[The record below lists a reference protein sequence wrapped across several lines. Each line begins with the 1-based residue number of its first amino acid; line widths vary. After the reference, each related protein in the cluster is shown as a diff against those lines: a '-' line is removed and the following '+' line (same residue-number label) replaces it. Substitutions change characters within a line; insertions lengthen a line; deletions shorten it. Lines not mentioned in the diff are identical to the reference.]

1 MENIV
6 VKSNTMKG
14 LFENYKTLLEQR
26 LNHKPLLHIGE
37 DSIRYDF
44 FAALMTTYDLKPYQ
58 IELEVPQHK
67 DCFVANQN
75 VNSTRKEKPMIDLVV
90 KNEQISLS
98 VEFGLFRQNSNE
110 TSTINKT
117 SRTVKMV
124 NDMLR
129 SSLEAKY
136 NESKGLFICV
146 ADNKIIGHKLRSGH
160 LGVFPSDYIIDNEY
174 LLFQSNQ
181 KTNNIDSRFLNSFK
195 PLNQKIHAKI
205 IYNEQLNARNIINE
219 TRVIIWENEIR

>member
-1 MENIV
+1 
-6 VKSNTMKG
+6 MKR

-26 LNHKPLLHIGE
+26 LNHKPLKHIGE

-44 FAALMTTYDLKPYQ
+44 FAALMTTYDLKPHQ
-58 IELEVPQHK
+58 IELEVPLNK
-67 DCFVANQN
+67 DCFVPNQN
-75 VNSTRKEKPMIDLVV
+75 TNSTRKEKPMIDLVV
-90 KNEQISLS
+90 KNELLNLS
-98 VEFGLFRQNSNE
+98 IEFGLFRENSNE
-110 TSTINKT
+110 NSTINKT

-129 SSLEAKY
+129 SSLEAKHT
-136 NESKGLFICV
+136 ESKGLFVCV

-174 LLFQSNQ
+174 LLFQSEQ
-181 KTNNIDSRFLNSFK
+181 KTNNIDIRFLSSFI

-205 IYNEQLNARNIINE
+205 IYNEQLNAKNVSNE